1 MAFVATLAALALSL
15 LIASAKTNYDL
26 RGSQLHAI
34 SADVIALDRA
44 LSRYGPD
51 AQSARGTLRAGLSE
65 ELKRIWSHDGF
76 QVAQLGLDRRDSQ
89 LMGYDE
95 LIEALVPHTENQH
108 FHRSRALQI
117 ANGLISA
124 RVQMTQDLHGSIP
137 YQLLL
142 VLGSWLAVLF
152 FSFGCSRD
160 Q

>member
-51 AQSARGTLRAGLSE
+51 AQSARDTLRAGLTE
-65 ELKRIWSHDGF
+65 ELERIWSHDRF
-76 QVAQLGLDRRDSQ
+76 QVAQLGLDRRDGQ

-95 LIEALVPHTENQH
+95 LIEALCRIRKISTFIAAEPC
-108 FHRSRALQI
+108 RSPM
-117 ANGLISA
+117 
-124 RVQMTQDLHGSIP
+124 V
-137 YQLLL
+137 
-142 VLGSWLAVLF
+142 
-152 FSFGCSRD
+152 
-160 Q
+160 